1 MNFKTEKRILAI
13 LVVVMGACL
22 FMQYV
27 IGLDNF
33 EDPVLAKYWI
43 EILLYP
49 SGLVVLVLIWRQTL
63 DKKIRTKTEREED
76 FQDATKDE
84 Q

>member
-1 MNFKTEKRILAI
+1 
-13 LVVVMGACL
+13 
-22 FMQYV
+22 MQYV